1 MGWFSTWMERL
12 GRGVRRLL
20 AIYHP
25 RNLRQRGWLWSA
37 GVAAVT
43 LALVMLVLSSYWSR
57 EPEPLPVRELPAAYL
72 EPGLEPV
79 TGSYTTATLIGLV
92 ETLLDKPGGY
102 LSNDVMPPSVW
113 MDNMP
118 NWEFGVLVQARDLAR
133 ALRNDMSRSQSQSVE
148 NEDLAV
154 AEPQLNFNNDSWIFP
169 DTEGEYRKAVKALR
183 RYLNDLSRDSSQRTQ
198 FYARADNL
206 RDWLAIVE
214 KRLGSLSQ
222 RLSASVGQERLNTDL
237 AGDPDAAQSTS
248 TPERLA
254 VKTPWL
260 QIDDVFYEARGTT
273 WALVQILRAIE
284 IDFEQV
290 LAKKNALV
298 SLRQIVR
305 ELEAAQQPV
314 FSPVVLNG
322 RGFGLVTNYSL
333 VMSSYI
339 SRANAALIDL
349 RDLLKQ
355 G

>member
-1 MGWFSTWMERL
+1 MTVIRRTFDGLLS
-12 GRGVRRLL
+12 GARRLL
-20 AIYHP
+20 SLYHP
-25 RNLRQRGWLWSA
+25 RNLREKGWLWT
-37 GVAAVT
+37 GGVT
-43 LALVMLVLSSYWSR
+43 LLTLLVIMLLLSSYWSR
-57 EPEPLPVRELPAAYL
+57 EPEPLEVRQLPRTYL
-72 EPGLEPV
+72 SAGLQPV
-79 TGSYTTATLIGLV
+79 TGSYTTAALIGVV

-102 LSNDVMPPSVW
+102 LSNDVLPPSVW

-118 NWEFGVLVQARDLAR
+118 NWEFGALVQARDLAR
-133 ALRNDMSRSQSQSVE
+133 SLRNDMSRSQSQSVE
-148 NEDLAV
+148 NKSLSV

-169 DTEGEYRKAVKALR
+169 ATENEYRKGVRALR
-183 RYLNDLSRDSSQRTQ
+183 QYLDDLSSDANQGTQ

-206 RDWLAIVE
+206 RDWLSIVE

-237 AGDPDAAQSTS
+237 AGDPDAAQSTR
-248 TPERLA
+248 TPDRLSI
-254 VKTPWL
+254 KTPWL
-260 QIDDVFYEARGTT
+260 EIDDVFYEARGTT
-273 WALVQILRAIE
+273 WALVQILHAIE

-290 LAKKNALV
+290 LTKKNALV
-298 SLRQIVR
+298 SLRQIIR

-339 SRANAALIDL
+339 SRANAAVIDL
-349 RDLLKQ
+349 RDLLQQ